1 MNEENNFLFYI
12 IIIII
17 IILSFIIIF
26 NDNKKNLNNELEETH
41 QICPITGF
49 HTNLSVCIEYP
60 QLNEAYII
68 SVNNKRCIS
77 LIQESFDKD
86 DHKWAVAVLSLIQ
99 VHEVGDGRVHP
110 VQVAQGVGVFRLG
123 EPADD
128 KRSRIAWR

>member
-86 DHKWAVAVLSLIQ
+86 DHKYEINIENDNIYLYQNDIKKQKLLRCNKYNMNYILKLTNN
-99 VHEVGDGRVHP
+99 EIM
-110 VQVAQGVGVFRLG
+110 
-123 EPADD
+123 
-128 KRSRIAWR
+128 K